1 MAPVAMLSLAR
12 SLAGCLLS
20 SVAAAK
26 NFSKSS
32 LAREREIERE
42 REYLFN
48 NLTVVR
54 RRSRVPI
61 SFFQI
66 FYPQMPLDTSANC
79 AFSPAG
85 SFFFSLHFPNTLM
98 CGFCLSKSLKSGLQ
112 MNDAW
117 CRCDHISSVW
127 TVSHQAHH
135 HRLLCWKRVILF
147 FFDGMSFYW
156 KQSQHSGEPHNITL
170 KPWKAS
176 IVEILHSQLWKFR
189 ILGVYSWRWCCYGCF
204 RVHVWASKHCIW
216 IIILCCTDFIILI
229 QLLQQDADN
238 HHHSPDF
245 TMYTLEVACKQFWW

>member
-1 MAPVAMLSLAR
+1 M
-12 SLAGCLLS
+12 
-20 SVAAAK
+20 
-26 NFSKSS
+26 
-32 LAREREIERE
+32 
-42 REYLFN
+42 
-48 NLTVVR
+48 R

-85 SFFFSLHFPNTLM
+85 SFFFSLHFPNTLT
-98 CGFCLSKSLKSGLQ
+98 CGFCLSKSLKSDLQ

-117 CRCDHISSVW
+117 CRCDHISSAW

-147 FFDGMSFYW
+147 LIDGMSFYW

-189 ILGVYSWRWCCYGCF
+189 ILGVYS
-204 RVHVWASKHCIW
+204 
-216 IIILCCTDFIILI
+216 
-229 QLLQQDADN
+229 
-238 HHHSPDF
+238 
-245 TMYTLEVACKQFWW
+245 

>member
-1 MAPVAMLSLAR
+1 LPLIVVVLAAAAAAAVVVVVLGAEIAPTSGFKVAMAPVAMLSLAR

-189 ILGVYSWRWCCYGCF
+189 ILGVYS
-204 RVHVWASKHCIW
+204 
-216 IIILCCTDFIILI
+216 
-229 QLLQQDADN
+229 
-238 HHHSPDF
+238 
-245 TMYTLEVACKQFWW
+245 